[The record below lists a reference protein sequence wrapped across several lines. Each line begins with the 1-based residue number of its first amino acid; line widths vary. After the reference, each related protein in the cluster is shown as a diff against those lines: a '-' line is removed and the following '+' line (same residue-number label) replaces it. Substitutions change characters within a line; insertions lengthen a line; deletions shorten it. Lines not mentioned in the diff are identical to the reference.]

1 MSSKHKE
8 PGTTYSKYILYY
20 SASTWKSVAKNS
32 LINWKIFWWIRFN
45 HLRLE
50 SERIITYKHVCWNFF
65 ENFLFFFLPGVFAVY
80 FKSYDLN
87 CCQHKNSPCLPLYRK
102 FTMVNWYSMTICF
115 PSIAPSAVGK
125 FQRSLNFLATFRQ
138 LCSGFGLFR

>member
-1 MSSKHKE
+1 MKSKYCLCDQNYFLRWSNYMSSKNKE
-8 PGTTYSKYILYY
+8 PGSTYSKYILYY

-65 ENFLFFFLPGVFAVY
+65 ENFFFFFLPGVFAVY

-102 FTMVNWYSMTICF
+102 FTMVNWNPAWQY
-115 PSIAPSAVGK
+115 V
-125 FQRSLNFLATFRQ
+125 FR
-138 LCSGFGLFR
+138 LLLLVR